1 MMPLKSRITRLEQ
14 AHGLSDPES
23 HRLPIFIYPHGLS
36 EEALEAWCTAQVRR
50 ACPPGC
56 QTAHVP
62 VFLPEKEDTP

>member
-1 MMPLKSRITRLEQ
+1 MRRFEPRLSRLEQ

-23 HRLPIFIYPHGLS
+23 HRLPIFIYPRGLS

-62 VFLPEKEDTP
+62 CFLPEKEAAP